1 MRWIFILLLLTMMI
15 LLSFYG
21 ARHHPWIHIKDCLQ
35 DPVQYDGKLVTDF
48 SEPMIGE
55 IYADGF
61 TLLQKQVPPIRIYSD
76 TTGLIQG
83 EYVGLRGIFHK
94 EGYITASIV
103 GIAKNRKEKIWISV
117 LPVFFVGILFIRQY
131 RFNINKC
138 QIELKEHA

>member
-1 MRWIFILLLLTMMI
+1 MII

-55 IYADGF
+55 IHADGF
-61 TLLQKQVPPIRIYSD
+61 TLLQKQIPPVRIYSD
-76 TTGLIQG
+76 TTDLIQD
-83 EYVGLRGIFHK
+83 EYVSLQGIFHK
-94 EGYITASIV
+94 EGYVTATVV

-117 LPVFFVGILFIRQY
+117 LPVFFVAILFVRYY
-131 RFNINKC
+131 RFNVRKC
-138 QIELKEHA
+138 QIELREHA